1 MTPEMRPEMV
11 KKLNLH
17 TLRATKPI
25 MKQLK
30 TASDKQKLKYDFLN
44 LNLMN
49 YRQSGKQLLCN
60 ALRVT
65 IYLLNFGTAVLA
77 KTGTTE

>member
-1 MTPEMRPEMV
+1 
-11 KKLNLH
+11 
-17 TLRATKPI
+17 

-30 TASDKQKLKYDFLN
+30 TASDKQKPKYDF

-77 KTGTTE
+77 ETGTTE